1 MHYLV
6 TGTDTGVGKT
16 FVTTGLI
23 RFARSLGIDCIG
35 MKPIC
40 TGDNRDV
47 LEIASACSS
56 AEPEHLLNPIWYRT
70 PVAPYTAAIVENRLI
85 DLFAIRRAF
94 EELANR
100 HAAILVEGAGGIAV
114 PIRNDYDFRD
124 LACDL
129 DLEIIVVAA
138 NRLGVL
144 NHTRLTIEAIHS
156 AKLTCSLVLLNSAV
170 AETDVSQ
177 STNLS
182 VLEDLLKVP
191 VMAIERDQNE
201 FGAIIRKLGWKT
213 PEAARKS
220 HPATR

>member
-1 MHYLV
+1 MPSTYDSMHYLV

-16 FVTTGLI
+16 FVTTGLL

-56 AEPEHLLNPIWYRT
+56 VEPEHLVNPIWYRT

-85 DLFAIRRAF
+85 DLFSIRRAF
-94 EELANR
+94 QALAKR
-100 HAAILVEGAGGIAV
+100 HTAILVEGVGGIAV
-114 PIRNDYDFRD
+114 PIQNDYDFRD
-124 LACDL
+124 LAKDL
-129 DLEIIVVAA
+129 DLKIVVVAA

-177 STNLS
+177 ATNFS
-182 VLEDLLKVP
+182 VLEQLLKVP
-191 VMAIERDQNE
+191 IMAIEHNQKE
-201 FGAIIRKLGWKT
+201 FGGVIKKLGWKT
-213 PEAARKS
+213 PGAI
-220 HPATR
+220 

>member
-1 MHYLV
+1 MPPTYDSMHYLV

-16 FVTTGLI
+16 FLTTGLV

-47 LEIASACSS
+47 LEIASASGG
-56 AEPEHLLNPIWYRT
+56 AEPAHLLNPIWYRT

-85 DLFAIRRAF
+85 DLFSIRKAF
-94 EELANR
+94 ETLAKR
-100 HAAILVEGAGGIAV
+100 HTAILVEGAGGIAV
-114 PIRNDYDFRD
+114 PIQNDYDFRD
-124 LACDL
+124 LARDL
-129 DLEIIVVAA
+129 DLKIILVAA

-156 AKLTCSLVLLNSAV
+156 AKLTCPLVLLNSAA

-177 STNLS
+177 ATNFS
-182 VLEDLLKVP
+182 VLEHLLKVP
-191 VMAIERDQNE
+191 IIAIERNQKE
-201 FGAIIRKLGWKT
+201 FGEIIEKLGWKT
-213 PEAARKS
+213 PET
-220 HPATR
+220 TR

>member
-1 MHYLV
+1 MNYLV

-16 FVTTGLI
+16 YVTTGLI

-47 LEIASACSS
+47 LEIASACSG

-85 DLFAIRRAF
+85 DLFSIRRAF
-94 EELANR
+94 EALAKK

-114 PIRNDYDFRD
+114 PIQTDYDFRD
-124 LACDL
+124 LAKDL
-129 DLEIIVVAA
+129 GLEIVVVAA

-177 STNLS
+177 ATNLS
-182 VLEDLLKVP
+182 VLEHLAKVP
-191 VMAIERDQNE
+191 IMAIERNQKE
-201 FGAIIRKLGWKT
+201 FGEIINKLGWKN
-213 PEAARKS
+213 A
-220 HPATR
+220 

>member
-23 RFARSLGIDCIG
+23 RFAHSLGIDCIG

-40 TGDNRDV
+40 TGNNRDV
-47 LEIASACSS
+47 LEIASASGG

-85 DLFAIRRAF
+85 DLFSIRKAF
-94 EELANR
+94 ETLAKR
-100 HAAILVEGAGGIAV
+100 HTAILVEGAGGIAV
-114 PIRNDYDFRD
+114 PIQNDYDFRD
-124 LACDL
+124 LARDL
-129 DLEIIVVAA
+129 DLKIIVVAA

-177 STNLS
+177 ATNFS
-182 VLEDLLKVP
+182 VLEHLLRVP
-191 VMAIERDQNE
+191 IIAVERNQKE
-201 FGAIIRKLGWKT
+201 FGEIIEKLGWKT
-213 PEAARKS
+213 PETGR
-220 HPATR
+220 

>member
-1 MHYLV
+1 MNYLV

-16 FVTTGLI
+16 FVTAGLL

-56 AEPEHLLNPIWYRT
+56 VEPEHLVNPIWYRT
-70 PVAPYTAAIVENRLI
+70 PVSPYTAAIVENRLI
-85 DLFAIRRAF
+85 DLFSIRRAF
-94 EELANR
+94 EALAKR
-100 HAAILVEGAGGIAV
+100 HTATLVEGVGGIAV
-114 PIRNDYDFRD
+114 PIQNDYDFRD
-124 LACDL
+124 LAKDL
-129 DLEIIVVAA
+129 DLKIVVVAA

-144 NHTRLTIEAIHS
+144 NHTRLTVEAIHS

-177 STNLS
+177 ATNFS
-182 VLEDLLKVP
+182 VLEQLLKVP
-191 VMAIERDQNE
+191 IMAIEPNQKE
-201 FGAIIRKLGWKT
+201 FGGVIEKLGWKT
-213 PEAARKS
+213 PGTTPGR
-220 HPATR
+220 